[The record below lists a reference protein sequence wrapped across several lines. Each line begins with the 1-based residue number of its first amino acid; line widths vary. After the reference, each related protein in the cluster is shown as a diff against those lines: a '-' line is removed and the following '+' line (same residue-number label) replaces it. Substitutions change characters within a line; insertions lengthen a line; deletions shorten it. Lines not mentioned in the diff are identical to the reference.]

1 MQRLLLRKLRARC
14 GRCQSD
20 EILVVL
26 QVQWLAGSV
35 NSDGFASLRLLRLLL
50 KFYSTLA
57 FLKKNRLRR
66 REKGLRRPTALGPH
80 PLIRL
85 FDAPLRKVT
94 LRSLQWGRAG

>member
-50 KFYSTLA
+50 KLYSTLA

-66 REKGLRRPTALGPH
+66 REKGLRRPTVGPR
-80 PLIRL
+80 P
-85 FDAPLRKVT
+85 PPPN
-94 LRSLQWGRAG
+94 